1 MKPSKKKK
9 GKKDYIR
16 SDFSGRCMQYFHDDA
31 MLDEVGLDMYTLL
44 FCLFRRVS
52 LSVGESASSLC
63 I

>member
-1 MKPSKKKK
+1 
-9 GKKDYIR
+9 
-16 SDFSGRCMQYFHDDA
+16 MQYFHDDA